1 MRGTVKKDCGDYVES
16 EPIGLF
22 NPHQLQLESGTN
34 WGLIVQFQYLWTP
47 FFIIC
52 WQRCTNCPYK
62 NVFSLKDSGVGII
75 KSKDPKE
82 PNENSSGFYTGYY
95 KR

>member
-34 WGLIVQFQYLWTP
+34 WGLIVQFQYL
-47 FFIIC
+47 
-52 WQRCTNCPYK
+52 
-62 NVFSLKDSGVGII
+62 
-75 KSKDPKE
+75 
-82 PNENSSGFYTGYY
+82 
-95 KR
+95 